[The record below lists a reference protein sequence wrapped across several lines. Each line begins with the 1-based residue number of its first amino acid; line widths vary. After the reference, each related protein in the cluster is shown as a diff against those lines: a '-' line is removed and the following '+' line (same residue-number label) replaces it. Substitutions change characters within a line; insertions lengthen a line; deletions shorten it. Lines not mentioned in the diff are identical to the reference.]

1 MILYKVI
8 EFGETNNEFWNKPSR
23 HLSLSRAQRSYAES
37 ISNPETM
44 GAVLV
49 EVGPESWTI
58 RNSHGFDGFGLHMS
72 PTGFISVRKLATD
85 DSGLNL

>member
-37 ISNPETM
+37 LSNPEAM
-44 GAVLV
+44 GAVLI
-49 EVGPESWTI
+49 EVGPEDYTI
-58 RNSHGFDGFGLHMS
+58 RNSNGFDNYCLS
-72 PTGFISVRKLATD
+72 VSRTGWITVKKLKSN
-85 DSGLNL
+85 DSWLD

>member
-37 ISNPETM
+37 ISNPENL
-44 GAVLV
+44 GSLLI
-49 EVGPESWTI
+49 EVGPEDYTI
-58 RNSHGFDGFGLHMS
+58 RNSNGFDNYCLNVS
-72 PTGFISVRKLATD
+72 RTGFMSVRKLKSSD
-85 DSGLNL
+85 NWLD

>member
-37 ISNPETM
+37 ISNPENM

-49 EVGPESWTI
+49 EVGDEDYVI
-58 RNSHGFDGFGLHMS
+58 RDCWGFDDYCLRMS
-72 PTGFISVRKLATD
+72 KTGSMSVRKTKSN
-85 DSGLNL
+85 DSWLD

>member
-72 PTGFISVRKLATD
+72 PTGFTSVRKLKSNESWLD
-85 DSGLNL
+85 

>member
-23 HLSLSRAQRSYAES
+23 HLSLSRAQRIYAES
-37 ISNPETM
+37 ISNPENM

-49 EVGPESWTI
+49 EVGDEDYVI
-58 RNSHGFDGFGLHMS
+58 RNCWGFDGFSLHMS
-72 PTGFISVRKLATD
+72 PTGFTSVRKLKSN
-85 DSGLNL
+85 DSWLD